1 MWSLFVPPYIHIARG
16 GIYGEAIRGLYVDV
30 WQNTNIYTVTWANIA
45 RRLQLSAQD
54 KEFLNHTDAVF

>member
-1 MWSLFVPPYIHIARG
+1 MWSPFVTPYIHIARG
-16 GIYGEAIRGLYVDV
+16 GICGEVIKGLYVDV

-54 KEFLNHTDAVF
+54 KEFPDHTDVVF